1 MGELGI
7 NLPGLITQLISF
19 SILLFLISKFLYKP
33 VVKLLDER
41 AEKIKKG
48 LDDAETAS
56 KNAENAAEKIE
67 EELAKARQEGK
78 KLIESAKDA
87 SNQLR
92 EDEKL
97 KISSEISQMM
107 EKAKKEIESERD
119 TAISELKDKFGELVI
134 DAAGKVIEKEVD
146 EKVHSELIEKALEKE
161 SLKNE

>member
-92 EDEKL
+92 EDEKNENFIRNL
-97 KISSEISQMM
+97 PNDG
-107 EKAKKEIESERD
+107 ES
-119 TAISELKDKFGELVI
+119 
-134 DAAGKVIEKEVD
+134 
-146 EKVHSELIEKALEKE
+146 
-161 SLKNE
+161 